1 MRVRPFLLLRY
12 LFTVVLFA
20 LIFTCF
26 RDDWREGLRSFSVLD
41 LRVFALAVP
50 LVVLHYLLKAWKWR
64 VLLRRRGVPAGY
76 GLAMR
81 SLLAGVALSLF
92 TPMNLGELGRV
103 LYLPGRSRSTLAGLV
118 LVDKALDLSA
128 VFLFAIPG
136 TWLVFGPGWALL
148 PAGAA
153 LLAISVLV
161 LGPLAA
167 RLLRRCYRL
176 GPLRARAVRA
186 ALAAA
191 RVGPGTAA
199 LLLLVALAAFFV
211 VYVLYFVLL
220 RGLLP
225 EAGVSLGGVMSVVPL
240 VMAGRLV
247 PLTVSGL
254 GVREWIAALLF
265 PGIGVTESVAVEVT
279 LLVFLLTSALPAL
292 IGALARPRG
301 RSGPVLSGGGTA
313 AAALLLLLLFVPAA
327 GAQDSSP
334 ITFGAGDR
342 EGRIPSEYFPRFRSN
357 EQVEQVVEGYRR
369 WLDGEVEEAL
379 ALFEAAAAA
388 EPGNFQPQK
397 LLAHAYMEVGR
408 LGDAR
413 AALEKAVAQFP
424 YDGWIYRLFS
434 RLQYL
439 EGDLEG
445 AIESGE
451 EAVRRSKEDVSH
463 VIWLAGLCREAGD
476 TRRELK
482 LYRKAV
488 KMDPHDADLH
498 VYLARLHEEQ
508 GKPKKAYEEYAE
520 AVRRDP
526 GRCDLLVHLVEF
538 SAELDMPEEV
548 LRKYLIRA
556 LRCDRSG
563 RYTDRLEPWLH
574 LAPPAL
580 LPGAGEE
587 DADSEEPVVD
597 EPGAPLGE
605 GPVAAEVEGG

>member
-1 MRVRPFLLLRY
+1 MKVRPFLLLRY

-20 LIFTCF
+20 LIFYCF
-26 RDDWREGLRSFSVLD
+26 RDDWRDGLRSFSALD
-41 LRVFALAVP
+41 LRLFALALP
-50 LVVLHYLLKAWKWR
+50 LVTAHYLFKAWKWR
-64 VLLRRRGVPAGY
+64 VLLRRSGVPAGY

-128 VFLFAIPG
+128 VFLFAVPG

-148 PAGAA
+148 PAVAA
-153 LLAISVLV
+153 LLAVSVLV
-161 LGPLAA
+161 LGPLSA

-225 EAGVSLGGVMSVVPL
+225 EAGVPLGGVMSVVPL

-292 IGALARPRG
+292 VGVLARPRRRG
-301 RSGPVLSGGGTA
+301 GPAL
-313 AAALLLLLLFVPAA
+313 AALLLLLLPCVPL
-327 GAQDSSP
+327 AQAQESSP

-369 WLDGEVEEAL
+369 WLDGERDEAL

-388 EPGNFQPQK
+388 EPDNYQPQK

-408 LGDAR
+408 LADAR
-413 AALEKAVAQFP
+413 AALEKAREQFP
-424 YDGWIYRLFS
+424 FDGWIHRLFS
-434 RLQYL
+434 RLRYL
-439 EGDLEG
+439 EGDLDG

-463 VIWLAGLCREAGD
+463 VTWLAGLCREAGNAE
-476 TRRELK
+476 RELK

-498 VYLARLHEEQ
+498 VHLARLYEEQ
-508 GKPKKAYEEYAE
+508 GERKKAYLEYAE

-526 GRCDLLVHLVEF
+526 RRCDLIVRLVEY
-538 SAELDMPEEV
+538 SAELEKPEEV

-556 LRCDRSG
+556 LRCDG
-563 RYTDRLEPWLH
+563 AGLYTARLEPWLH
-574 LAPPAL
+574 LAPPSL
-580 LPGAGEE
+580 QPRAGEE
-587 DADSEEPVVD
+587 E
-597 EPGAPLGE
+597 
-605 GPVAAEVEGG
+605 EGGEEAGGDIGDAATAEGGGA

>member
-1 MRVRPFLLLRY
+1 MKVRPLLLLRY
-12 LFTVVLFA
+12 VFTVVLFA
-20 LIFTCF
+20 LIFYCF
-26 RDDWREGLRSFSVLD
+26 RADWREGLRSFSVLD
-41 LRVFALAVP
+41 LRCFALALP
-50 LVVLHYLLKAWKWR
+50 LVVVHYLLKAWKWR
-64 VLLRRRGVPAGY
+64 VLLHRRGVPAGY

-128 VFLFAIPG
+128 VFLFAVPG
-136 TWLVFGPGWALL
+136 AWLLFGPGWAML
-148 PAGAA
+148 PAFAA

-161 LGPLAA
+161 LGPLSAKV
-167 RLLRRCYRL
+167 LRRCYRL
-176 GPLRARAVRA
+176 GPIRARAVRA

-191 RVGPGTAA
+191 RVGPGTAVQ
-199 LLLLVALAAFFV
+199 LLLVALAAFFV

-225 EAGVSLGGVMSVVPL
+225 EASVELGGVMSVVPL

-265 PGIGVTESVAVEVT
+265 PAISVTESVAVEVT

-292 IGALARPRG
+292 AGVLVRPRRRG
-301 RSGPVLSGGGTA
+301 LPAVASM
-313 AAALLLLLLFVPAA
+313 LLLLLSCLPPAH
-327 GAQDSSP
+327 AQESSP
-334 ITFGAGDR
+334 ITFGAGER
-342 EGRIPSEYFPRFRSN
+342 EGRIPAEYFPRFRSN

-369 WLDGEVEEAL
+369 WLDGERDEAL

-388 EPGNFQPQK
+388 EPDNYQPQK

-408 LGDAR
+408 LADAR
-413 AALEKAVAQFP
+413 AALEKALQQFP
-424 YDGWIYRLFS
+424 YDSWIHRLFS
-434 RLQYL
+434 RLSYL
-439 EGDLEG
+439 EGDLES

-463 VIWLAGLCREAGD
+463 VTWLAGLCREAGD
-476 TRRELK
+476 AGRELK

-498 VYLARLHEEQ
+498 VSLARLHEER
-508 GKPKKAYEEYAE
+508 GEPKKAYEEYAE

-526 GRCDLLVHLVEF
+526 RRCDLIVRLVEF
-538 SAELDMPEEV
+538 SAELGEPEQV
-548 LRKYLIRA
+548 LRAYLIRA
-556 LRCDRSG
+556 LRCDGAG
-563 RYTDRLEPWLH
+563 RYAARLEPWLH

-580 LPGAGEE
+580 LPGAGEAEAEEGDEAGAGSE
-587 DADSEEPVVD
+587 DATTARGG
-597 EPGAPLGE
+597 GA
-605 GPVAAEVEGG
+605 